1 MIRDSELTLIGR
13 FNKPHGVSGEIAA
26 TLFYDDLDLR
36 SLRCIV
42 VKVDAINVPFF
53 LTELRP
59 KGRETVLLSI
69 DGYSSDESVAVMT
82 NKDIY
87 ALSTELR
94 EAIGED
100 EEEDDGF
107 YAADLAGYTLLDGS
121 GATIGTIEGIED
133 STANVLFIVRRP
145 GSDKEVFVPVADEF
159 ITDINP
165 DTRTIVMQ
173 LPEGLLSL

>member
-26 TLFYDDLDLR
+26 TLLYDDLDLR
-36 SLRCIV
+36 GLRCIV
-42 VKVDAINVPFF
+42 VKVDGINVPFF
-53 LTELRP
+53 LNDLRP

-69 DGYSSDESVAVMT
+69 DGYDSDESVAVMT

-87 ALSTELR
+87 ALSAELR
-94 EAIGED
+94 DALGED
-100 EEEDDGF
+100 GEEDDGF
-107 YAADLAGYTLLDGS
+107 YAADLAGYTLLDSS
-121 GATIGTIEGIED
+121 GVTVGTIEGIED
-133 STANVLFIVRRP
+133 STANVLFIVKRP
-145 GSDKEVFVPVADEF
+145 GSDNELFVPVADEF